1 MSRLNRGGR
10 VTLRERL
17 EQLVRSA
24 PRGTLIPVE
33 GLAELIG
40 DAEDTQSTDLAVE
53 DVGRL
58 AAERFGRRLPYKPA
72 AIRRWIR
79 TGLRGVRLPAYPSG
93 IGYRVTAND
102 FERFVAQVRALKS
115 IRPPHENPVAAS
127 EELDPEEELRIGAG
141 AYAANRR

>member
-1 MSRLNRGGR
+1 M
-10 VTLRERL
+10 TLRERL

-40 DAEDTQSTDLAVE
+40 DAEDSQSMDLAVE

-58 AAERFGRRLPYKPA
+58 AAERFGRRLPYKSA

-79 TGLRGVRLPAYPSG
+79 SGLRGVRLPAYTCG

-102 FERFVAQVRALKS
+102 FEWFVTQVRALKAF
-115 IRPPHENPVAAS
+115 RPPPESPVTAG
-127 EELDPEEELRIGAG
+127 EDLDPEEELRIGAG